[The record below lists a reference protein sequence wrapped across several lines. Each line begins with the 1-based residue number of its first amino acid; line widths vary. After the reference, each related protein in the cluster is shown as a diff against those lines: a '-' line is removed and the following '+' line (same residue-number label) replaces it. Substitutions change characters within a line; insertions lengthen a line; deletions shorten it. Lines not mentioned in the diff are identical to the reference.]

1 MNLVTL
7 TEPSW
12 ADLLRNMKLGEQ
24 IVVEC
29 HRPHEPRPSG
39 YLCRTQR
46 ALNRQGKLNW
56 LNFWTKHV
64 TIDGRTCV
72 ATSRTP
78 IKTDAVFPRSASIAR

>member
-1 MNLVTL
+1 MNVVTL

-12 ADLLRNMKLGEQ
+12 ADLLRNMKLDEQ

-56 LNFWTKHV
+56 LNFYTKHV
-64 TIDGRTCV
+64 LTDGKTAV

-78 IKTDAVFPRSASIAR
+78 IKTDVMNLPTASIAR